1 METDLAPPAC
11 APNAPPLRERPLL
24 TPEQAS
30 HLERTFKMLANAT
43 RLRMLHA
50 LARAGELSVSALA
63 ETLGMKPT
71 AVSNQ
76 LQRLTYTGVVA
87 SRRDGVQIHYRL
99 LDPCTAS
106 LLDYAWCFTECAP
119 AGGG

>member
-1 METDLAPPAC
+1 MKIDLTS

-24 TPEQAS
+24 TGSQAAR
-30 HLERTFKMLANAT
+30 LECTFKMLANAT

-50 LARAGELSVSALA
+50 LARADELSVSALA
-63 ETLGMKPT
+63 DTLNMKPT

-76 LQRLTYTGVVA
+76 LQRLADTGVVA
-87 SRRDGVQIHYRL
+87 SRREGVQIYYRL
-99 LDPCTAS
+99 LDPCTTS

-119 AGGG
+119 VGGG